1 MPNASGGLRESSVC
15 PHRAPGGEALSM
27 PEGVLTVT
35 KLAEY
40 LKGLSLIKTS
50 SGLES
55 DLLL

>member
-1 MPNASGGLRESSVC
+1 
-15 PHRAPGGEALSM
+15 M